1 MRKIIIICLVLILY
15 NGITAQKLDTIHVSQ
30 FRSTQIIFDEPIELV
45 EAGTGDLQVKNKIVD
60 NILIIQ
66 SIVPEEDFIK
76 TNLFIKTKSNVY
88 NPSLSFN
95 ATPKK
100 ATYVEQNF
108 ASAIGKNVTAAANT
122 SVRQNPTSDIKSEEI
137 KGKKETNDLD
147 AFGYPKYTADEKN
160 LIQSIS
166 NRKDVFKPSRD
177 YTTGVFFRFNAHYL
191 NGGKVYYKFEIEN
204 ESSLNYNIKDFY
216 FTVRNKKS
224 RNSSKTEKD
233 LDITKNLTNIKTV
246 NGKTKRF
253 LIFEFNPFSIGKDEE
268 MIVNI
273 KEEDG
278 SRDLTTGIPYFIVN
292 NPIKL

>member
-1 MRKIIIICLVLILY
+1 MKKIIISCLLFLY
-15 NGITAQKLDTIHVSQ
+15 IGTTAQKLDTIHVNQ

-45 EAGTGDLQVKNKIVD
+45 EAGTGDLQVKSKIVD

-95 ATPKK
+95 DKPKK

-108 ASAIGKNVTAAANT
+108 ASAIGKNVTAGLNL
-122 SVRQNPTSDIKSEEI
+122 KSEEI
-137 KGKKETNDLD
+137 KEKKEANDLD
-147 AFGYPKYTADEKN
+147 VFGYPKYTSEEKN
-160 LIQSIS
+160 LIQAIS

-177 YTTGVFFRFNAHYL
+177 YTTGIFFRFNAHYL
-191 NGGKVYYKFEIEN
+191 SSGKVYYKFEIEN
-204 ESSLNYNIKDFY
+204 ESALNYTIKDFY
-216 FTVRNKKS
+216 FTVRNKKK

-246 NGKTKRF
+246 NGKSKRF
-253 LIFEFNPFSIGKDEE
+253 LIFEFNPFSIGKEEE

-273 KEEDG
+273 KEEEG

>member
-15 NGITAQKLDTIHVSQ
+15 NGISAQKLDTIHISQ

-95 ATPKK
+95 ANPQK

-108 ASAIGKNVTAAANT
+108 ASAIGKNVAAASNT
-122 SVRQNPTSDIKSEEI
+122 YVREKAGSDVKSEEI
-137 KGKKETNDLD
+137 KGKKETKDLD
-147 AFGYPKYTADEKN
+147 VFGYPTYTSEEKN

-166 NRKDVFKPSRD
+166 NRKDIFKPSRD

-191 NGGKVYYKFEIEN
+191 NSGKVYYKFEIEN
-204 ESSLNYNIKDFY
+204 ESSLNYTIKDFY
-216 FTVRNKKS
+216 FTVRNKKN

-253 LIFEFNPFSIGKDEE
+253 LIYEFNPFSIGKDEE

>member
-1 MRKIIIICLVLILY
+1 MRKVITICLVLILY
-15 NGITAQKLDTIHVSQ
+15 NGINAQKLDTIHVSQ

-88 NPSLSFN
+88 NPSLSFKGN
-95 ATPKK
+95 PQK

-108 ASAIGKNVTAAANT
+108 ASAIGKTQAANT
-122 SVRQNPTSDIKSEEI
+122 NTYVKQNASFEVKSEEI
-137 KGKKETNDLD
+137 KGKKETSDFD
-147 AFGYPKYTADEKN
+147 AFGYPKYTADDKN

-166 NRKDVFKPSRD
+166 NRKDIFKPSRD

-191 NGGKVYYKFEIEN
+191 SSGKVYYKFEIEN
-204 ESSLNYNIKDFY
+204 ESSLNYTIKDFY
-216 FTVRNKKS
+216 FTVRNKKN

-253 LIFEFNPFSIGKDEE
+253 LIYEFNPFSIGKDEE